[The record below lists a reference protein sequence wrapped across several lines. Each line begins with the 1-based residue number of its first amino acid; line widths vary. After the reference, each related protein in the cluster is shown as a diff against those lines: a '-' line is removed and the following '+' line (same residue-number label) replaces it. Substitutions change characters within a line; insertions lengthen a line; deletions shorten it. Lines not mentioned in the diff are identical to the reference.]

1 MCSLVGFPPLPP
13 EGHISLCEMFGKV
26 HSAPADQADLNF
38 VTNVVSKHPT
48 VTITRELLRTSL
60 YREELK
66 EVFLPV
72 QETLVKRLVHIWYE
86 QGMVEALKSLAN
98 PSHGDIPPLLQ
109 RVASFMLKVARGVTQ
124 IRNTFHPH
132 LRECGP
138 KLIAAVAQTRDWDT
152 CPIRC
157 LAWHPHCT
165 KLAVAAW
172 DDSVRVFSSNSNLTP
187 VLKCKNQR
195 AISCLAWRP
204 LSASELAVGCEEGVY
219 VWQVDP
225 NSVVTHPSTNCATIL
240 KRYGHSPVTSIA
252 WSPQG
257 HLLLTASAHDTTM
270 YAWDVSM
277 ERYTPIKRMGGG
289 GVCMV
294 SWAPSGSHVF
304 AAASG
309 IVFRVWETRK
319 WIPERWTV
327 MSGRVQTACWSPC
340 GSILMFATTEEPV
353 IYSLSLSGAQI
364 LYQAKDTP
372 PKVALRAVD
381 LTPIELE
388 SGDRLGGLVHSLAW
402 DHLGHHLAVL
412 FKDCDVVA
420 IFKTQL
426 TPLLLVA
433 PWCVGCFV

>member
-309 IVFRVWETRK
+309 IVFR
-319 WIPERWTV
+319 
-327 MSGRVQTACWSPC
+327 
-340 GSILMFATTEEPV
+340 
-353 IYSLSLSGAQI
+353 
-364 LYQAKDTP
+364 
-372 PKVALRAVD
+372 
-381 LTPIELE
+381 
-388 SGDRLGGLVHSLAW
+388 LGGLVHSLAW

-433 PWCVGCFV
+433 PCCLVRGLKEEVPNAINFQKNFFEGAVLTIAWSSGRVQHFPLLSSDYSPGRDLSQEISCTNSVLTSSMQSIANTSVMSCFLSP